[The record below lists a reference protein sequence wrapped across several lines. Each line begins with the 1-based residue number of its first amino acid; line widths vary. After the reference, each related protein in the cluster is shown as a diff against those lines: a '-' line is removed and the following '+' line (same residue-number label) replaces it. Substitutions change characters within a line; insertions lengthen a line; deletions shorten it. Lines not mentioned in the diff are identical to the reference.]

1 MEITDFAQSH
11 RFTRSVY
18 TFNLIINGK
27 EVEGDYEWEEST
39 LSTEDDIV
47 IENYEQFTEEEYE
60 AVCDYVRAKF
70 SDM

>member
-27 EVEGDYEWEEST
+27 EVEGEYEWEEST
-39 LSTEDDIV
+39 WSTDDNIV
-47 IENYEQFTEEEYE
+47 IENDEQLTQHEYE
-60 AVCDYVRAKF
+60 AVCDYVYDKF
-70 SDM
+70 SGL